1 MKKVLFV
8 VVLAFVVS
16 LASSAQSFSSKSEDS
31 FFKVKKSPLACG
43 FSQNLKM
50 DDKFSFVPDDENDT
64 DKKRRKKKR
73 RGRGGSSGE
82 MFLSSRL
89 GIVIPVGDISES
101 TKLGFSSMADF
112 FFPVSDNIYLGLSTG
127 WVVLPGKSITIFP
140 GMPALDGPAV
150 GFIPVLVNGRYF
162 FSTDEFKPYVEVS
175 TGLYIG
181 SGDADMGTKFG
192 LTPRFGFQYGSV
204 VRFGVEGSYNMIFTE
219 GFTTQYIGL
228 LASIA
233 YVF

>member
-1 MKKVLFV
+1 MLK
-8 VVLAFVVS
+8 
-16 LASSAQSFSSKSEDS
+16 SFSSKSEDS

-50 DDKFSFVPDDENDT
+50 DDKFSFVYQMT
-64 DKKRRKKKR
+64 KTIQTRKEERKNVEEE
-73 RGRGGSSGE
+73 GGSSGE

-162 FSTDEFKPYVEVS
+162 FSTDEFKPLCRSKY
-175 TGLYIG
+175 
-181 SGDADMGTKFG
+181 
-192 LTPRFGFQYGSV
+192 RFIYWF
-204 VRFGVEGSYNMIFTE
+204 R
-219 GFTTQYIGL
+219 
-228 LASIA
+228 
-233 YVF
+233 